1 MVTGTVINVSPDQR
15 SGFVNQHDS
24 SLLQSVAL
32 SPALSMSRQ
41 QYFQVSSDRPRTDAE
56 FSFQVENAE
65 AVQCGIGVEVE
76 FDFESAAEIFGLSH
90 RSASDA
96 DDGNI
101 IALDFFS
108 DRIDANNLFAT
119 KRSAELSQKDQ

>member
-1 MVTGTVINVSPDQR
+1 LLQHGFQIGVVTGTVINVSPDQR

-56 FSFQVENAE
+56 FSFQIENAE

-76 FDFESAAEIFGLSH
+76 IYVKGTAELFGLRH
-90 RSASDA
+90 RSVSDA
-96 DDGNI
+96 DDRNS
-101 IALDFFS
+101 IALDFFG
-108 DRIDANNLFAT
+108 D
-119 KRSAELSQKDQ
+119 